1 MKIWKVAEMKNW
13 DKNPRGILEED
24 FKQLLEQL
32 KMGTLKNVLLM
43 PDGTVLGGN
52 MRLRAF
58 REAGIEEWPAVEVDF
73 KQNEGGLWY
82 AVVSEKEIPDK
93 TYESKE
99 AGMLAYSLVD
109 NSQSGYYETEKLAEM
124 ITGFNAFPL
133 AEFKIPLGHPVQL
146 PSLIQSFGPP
156 PPGQPDK
163 DNPNELDEKY
173 DNYLN
178 SSIKQIVLYFS
189 NEEYKKLMAR
199 IEPIMEETGAEN
211 HTKLFV
217 LLLQHYENTVTTEK
231 ED

>member
-1 MKIWKVAEMKNW
+1 MKMWKVAQMKNW

-58 REAGIEEWPAVEVDF
+58 REANIEEWPAVEVDF
-73 KQNEGGLWY
+73 KQNEGGAWY
-82 AVVSEKEIPDK
+82 AVVSEKEIPEK

-109 NSQSGYYETEKLAEM
+109 NSQSGYYESEKLAEM
-124 ITGFNAFPL
+124 VSGFNAFPL

-146 PSLIQSFGPP
+146 KSLLQSFGPP
-156 PPGQPDK
+156 PAGEPDK

-173 DNYLN
+173 NNYLN
-178 SSIKQIVLYFS
+178 STIKQIVLYFS
-189 NEEYKKLMAR
+189 NEEYKEVMAR
-199 IEPIMEETGAEN
+199 VEPMMKEKGIEN
-211 HTKLFV
+211 HTKLFIF
-217 LLLQHYENTVTTEK
+217 LLDMYENQVPPEK